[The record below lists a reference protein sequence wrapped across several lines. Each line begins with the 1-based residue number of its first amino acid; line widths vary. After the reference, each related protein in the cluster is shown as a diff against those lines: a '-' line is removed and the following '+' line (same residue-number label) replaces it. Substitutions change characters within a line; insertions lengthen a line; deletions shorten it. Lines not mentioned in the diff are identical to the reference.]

1 MILVRAN
8 LIGWESTPRM
18 NRFLACFS
26 ALLLTCCAATA
37 QSPSSNLL
45 PPAAVPATAPAPAA
59 VTTTQPGDIAQ
70 FQKIEDSWSDAVNRH
85 DQYGLELVLSPL
97 FVDVSAGGDVT
108 TRNQQV
114 VQAISGDDKT
124 LYLTQ
129 KVVTVRMLGDIAVA
143 NGTYVLHHR
152 VNSSQ
157 VDDKG
162 VFTHVFERVH
172 NRWVC
177 INSQRTLL
185 RQDTNAKQKKQS
197 TAAEP
202 FHIPFF
208 SRNDKDSEQ
217 PQ

>member
-1 MILVRAN
+1 
-8 LIGWESTPRM
+8 M
-18 NRFLACFS
+18 NRFFACFS
-26 ALLLTCCAATA
+26 AVLLTCCAATA
-37 QSPSSNLL
+37 QSPNSD
-45 PPAAVPATAPAPAA
+45 PPPVTATVPATPPVPPA
-59 VTTTQPGDIAQ
+59 VTTTQAGDLAQ

-114 VQAISGDDKT
+114 VQAITGEDKT

-143 NGTYVLHHR
+143 NGTYTLHHR
-152 VNSSQ
+152 VNSAQ

-162 VFTHVFERVH
+162 IFTHVFERVH
-172 NRWVC
+172 GGWVC
-177 INSQRTLL
+177 INSQRTQL
-185 RQDTNAKQKKQS
+185 RQDTNSKQKKQS

-202 FHIPFF
+202 FHIPFL
-208 SRNDKDSEQ
+208 SRNDKNSGQ